1 MKQTLYRKFLI
12 CYIMIG
18 ILSFFLVSLGGSY
31 LVERHLEQSL
41 SEALYKEANNIASYD
56 TVKHNISSSNLDAV
70 KQTLTAIATFQD
82 ADVWIIN
89 NQNQIIVNTAKTDSD
104 ARPVAIASFDP
115 TEWGGNYYQ
124 VGDFYGHFKNDRL
137 RISSCFL

>member
-89 NQNQIIVNTAKTDSD
+89 NQNQI
-104 ARPVAIASFDP
+104 
-115 TEWGGNYYQ
+115 
-124 VGDFYGHFKNDRL
+124 
-137 RISSCFL
+137 